1 MRKRNADGDEVTSIL
16 RAILALGRRLRAE
29 RPQGSMTLSAL
40 SVLGTLYR
48 LGAIPA
54 TRLAAEERLQPQSL
68 TRLVLGLE
76 RKGLIARTR
85 SAVDRREL
93 AIALTR
99 KGQRVL
105 DEDLELRRAWL
116 EQAVA
121 AELTVKERGL
131 LYAASS
137 AMLKLAFSSGSG
149 DGSAR

>member
-1 MRKRNADGDEVTSIL
+1 MRRRSANGDQVASIL
-16 RAILALGRRLRAE
+16 RAVLALGRRLRAE

-40 SVLGTLYR
+40 SVLGTLSR

-93 AIALTR
+93 TIALTS
-99 KGQRVL
+99 KGQRIL

-121 AELTVKERGL
+121 AVLTVKERGL
-131 LYAASS
+131 LLAASS
-137 AMLKLAFSSGSG
+137 AMVKLAFSSGSAG
-149 DGSAR
+149 AP

>member
-40 SVLGTLYR
+40 SVLGTLSR
-48 LGAIPA
+48 LRAISA